1 MLVSFKNG
9 EEKKYK
15 LLNTLEFNSDRKRMS
30 VIIYDND
37 RKEIVLLCKGAD
49 SIIADRLC

>member
-1 MLVSFKNG
+1 M
-9 EEKKYK
+9 KYA

-30 VIIYDND
+30 VVVDDPY
-37 RKEIVLLCKGAD
+37 RKCKVLLCKGAD